1 MLVIPPFQSDG
12 SLPPGVHWADSTE
25 IEARFGQSPHRYQLL
40 KGFLEAIKALRT
52 AGCREVY
59 LDGSF
64 VTAKIAPND
73 FDACWNT
80 AGVDPARLDP
90 VFLDFS
96 NRRARQ
102 KVRFQGELFPANV
115 AADASGKTFLEFFQ
129 LDKQTGNP
137 KGIVGLRL

>member
-1 MLVIPPFQSDG
+1 MLLIPPFQPDG
-12 SLPPGVHWADSTE
+12 TLPAGVHWADSLE
-25 IEARFGQSPHRYQLL
+25 IEARFGQTPHRYQLL
-40 KGFLEAIKALRT
+40 KGFLEAIKALQA
-52 AGCREVY
+52 AGCQEVY

-73 FDACWNT
+73 FDACWST
-80 AGVDPARLDP
+80 TGVDPARLDG

-96 NRRARQ
+96 NRRAKQ
-102 KVRFQGELFPANV
+102 KARFQGELFPANF